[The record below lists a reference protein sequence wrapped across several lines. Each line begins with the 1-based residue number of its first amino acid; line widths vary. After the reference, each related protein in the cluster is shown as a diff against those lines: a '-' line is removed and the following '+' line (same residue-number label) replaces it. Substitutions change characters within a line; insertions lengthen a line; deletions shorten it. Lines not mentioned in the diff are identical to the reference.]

1 MMREYIESI
10 PGGRHWSM
18 TVRKGVAL
26 ELTDLSGGSNV
37 GMLIY
42 NAENT
47 TERLNLPDSLKCQ
60 HTFKITLGN
69 CLYTDMGRILCSVI
83 DDDAGRH
90 DATSGTCTEAL
101 LATKPWSKDNY
112 QKALNDYVRNGQ
124 DSFLIELGK
133 YGLGQRDLVANMN
146 WFSRVDADAQGNL
159 SLAPGYQPG
168 TKVRLR
174 FEMDSIVVCH
184 TCPHPFNDSPDYP
197 ETEVQMALSESPPV
211 SDDDFCRNSCEENT
225 RGFTNTELYYLG
237 R

>member
-1 MMREYIESI
+1 MIREYIESI

-83 DDDAGRH
+83 DDDAGWH

-133 YGLGQRDLVANMN
+133 YEQSTRPSCQYELV
-146 WFSRVDADAQGNL
+146 FSSRCGCPAIYPSPQDTNQV
-159 SLAPGYQPG
+159 
-168 TKVRLR
+168 LR
-174 FEMDSIVVCH
+174 SGCALKW
-184 TCPHPFNDSPDYP
+184 T
-197 ETEVQMALSESPPV
+197 ALSFVTLVLIPSMTHPIILRQRFKWP
-211 SDDDFCRNSCEENT
+211 SASHHP
-225 RGFTNTELYYLG
+225 
-237 R
+237 

>member
-1 MMREYIESI
+1 MIREYIESI

-83 DDDAGRH
+83 DG
-90 DATSGTCTEAL
+90 GTMRPVARVLRPCWQ
-101 LATKPWSKDNY
+101 PS
-112 QKALNDYVRNGQ
+112 
-124 DSFLIELGK
+124 
-133 YGLGQRDLVANMN
+133 LGQKTIIKR
-146 WFSRVDADAQGNL
+146 R
-159 SLAPGYQPG
+159 
-168 TKVRLR
+168 
-174 FEMDSIVVCH
+174 
-184 TCPHPFNDSPDYP
+184 
-197 ETEVQMALSESPPV
+197 
-211 SDDDFCRNSCEENT
+211 
-225 RGFTNTELYYLG
+225 
-237 R
+237 